1 MDTTKRH
8 DWGLIVAGILLVV
21 CAFFFL
27 VAPGLTLVTITAI
40 AGAAFLVSGV
50 FDIINYVRFHKVM
63 NLSGWAIAYAVL
75 DIVIGLMFL
84 IHPLALAGVIPW
96 MIGAF
101 FIIFGVFEIVGS
113 FTVKKTT
120 CPCELDA
127 VLGGIVSVLCGLA
140 ISSALRSSSRC
151 VHTHARRVTR
161 ILVGTRTR
169 PCWRSRAQA
178 LPQPPLVAM
187 GRVRCPPLS
196 W

>member
-1 MDTTKRH
+1 MDTTKKH

-50 FDIINYVRFHKVM
+50 FDIINYVRFHKIM

-101 FIIFGVFEIVGS
+101 FIIFS
-113 FTVKKTT
+113 ACSRSWARSRSRRPA
-120 CPCELDA
+120 CPCGA
-127 VLGGIVSVLCGLA
+127 GCCSRA
-140 ISSALRSSSRC
+140 SSASC
-151 VHTHARRVTR
+151 A
-161 ILVGTRTR
+161 
-169 PCWRSRAQA
+169 A
-178 LPQPPLVAM
+178 
-187 GRVRCPPLS
+187 
-196 W
+196 